1 MNFSNNKQKEAVR
14 KAIIIFSVIA
24 LMLAVL
30 AAALWLMPAEDK
42 AGEYSYG
49 SAEGM
54 ELTRQDDGSLI
65 VKDKDGNT
73 AFPVPLRGCII
84 DNRFRGGKL
93 RFREKVTGREGF
105 IDRHGIVTFL
115 NTGTT
120 PNLSERHGA
129 APTPNSTPKAPNSSP
144 LTPNPTTP
152 NSSPTTPNSIKT
164 VDLRTMARNNPFYK
178 EAAKILQG
186 KLNENDA
193 SHRHTILNYCE
204 HFRTAYT
211 TKDIDFLRQVFSDD
225 ALIIVGNVVKPST
238 TEGGIS
244 GDSRVTYA
252 LHTKK
257 DYLERL
263 SKVFNANKK
272 IDVRFSDFRIMRHPT
287 RDGIY
292 GVTLRQ
298 HYKSDRYEDDGWL
311 FLLWDFRNP
320 SMPMLHV
327 RTWQQA
333 KNVNGSDDLIGI
345 SDFNLE

>member
-1 MNFSNNKQKEAVR
+1 MR
-14 KAIIIFSVIA
+14 KAVIIFSAAA
-24 LMLAVL
+24 LVLAVL
-30 AAALWLMPAEDK
+30 AAALWLMHAEDN
-42 AGEYSYG
+42 AGERSYG

-54 ELTRQDDGSLI
+54 ELTRQADGSLM
-65 VKDKDGNT
+65 VKDLEGNT
-73 AFPVPLRGCII
+73 AFPIPLRGCII
-84 DNRFRGGKL
+84 DCQFRGGKL
-93 RFREKVTGREGF
+93 RFREKATGREGY

-115 NTGTT
+115 NTGNT

-129 APTPNSTPKAPNSSP
+129 APTPGSTPLIPNSSP
-144 LTPNPTTP
+144 LTPNSSPLTP
-152 NSSPTTPNSIKT
+152 NSSPPTPNSTAPNSIKA
-164 VDLRTMARNNPFYK
+164 VDLHTMARNNPFYK

-186 KLNENDA
+186 KLTENDA
-193 SHRHTILNYCE
+193 RSRHTILNYCE

-225 ALIIVGNVVKPST
+225 ALIIVGNVVKPSKA
-238 TEGGIS
+238 EGAIS

-263 SKVFNANKK
+263 SKVFSANKK

-327 RTWQQA
+327 RTWQPA
-333 KNVNGSDDLIGI
+333 KSVNGNDDLIGI